1 MKLMFSY
8 FVISIALLSKIKT
21 SIAGTCGGGFVGD
34 GICSQ
39 EEMCCSQTGWCGT
52 AHCTEKKNRLLRGA
66 AEFKSEKIVTLV
78 RI

>member
-1 MKLMFSY
+1 MKLAFSY
-8 FVISIALLSKIKT
+8 FTTSLVFLSKIKT
-21 SIAGTCGGGFVGD
+21 SIAGTCGGGYVGD

-52 AHCTEKKNRLLRGA
+52 AHCTEKKNKLLRGA
-66 AEFKSEKIVTLV
+66 AEFKSDKMVTLV